1 MKDHLAYTYFFL
13 RNQVKA
19 TIFMSTYCGCKL
31 SPKAIKFCTSPS
43 IDLNMFFI
51 MSLDKCIC
59 HIYCKAHP
67 SVEFLNGSIIL

>member
-1 MKDHLAYTYFFL
+1 
-13 RNQVKA
+13 
-19 TIFMSTYCGCKL
+19 MSTYCGCKL